1 MKKVLIIDDEERI
14 RAIYKRVCMAL
25 GNEICEVFEAADAV
39 TATNIL
45 IRESVDL
52 ILLDIRM
59 PGINGQ
65 TMFEV
70 IREYTPDVD
79 VIIASVFPVYQQ
91 RELFPQAKDYY
102 DKSQGPFVLLDK
114 LANVLL

>member
-1 MKKVLIIDDEERI
+1 MKKVLIIDDEERVRNI
-14 RAIYKRVCMAL
+14 HKKICLSLGSEVCQ
-25 GNEICEVFEAADAV
+25 VFEAADAV

-45 IRESVDL
+45 IRERLDL

-65 TMFEV
+65 TMYEV
-70 IREYTPDVD
+70 IQEYAPEVD

-91 RELFPQAKDYY
+91 RELFPKVKDYY
-102 DKSQGPFVLLDK
+102 DKSGGPFVLLDK
-114 LANVLL
+114 LANILL

>member
-1 MKKVLIIDDEERI
+1 MKRILIIDDEEGI
-14 RAIYKRVCMAL
+14 RAIYRKVFLAL
-25 GNEICEVFEAADAV
+25 GDDICEAVEASNAV
-39 TATNIL
+39 EATNIL
-45 IRESVDL
+45 IRERIDMV
-52 ILLDIRM
+52 LLDIRM

-65 TMFEV
+65 TMFDV
-70 IREYTPDVD
+70 IREYSPDVD

-91 RELFPQAKDYY
+91 RELFPLARDYY

>member
-1 MKKVLIIDDEERI
+1 MAKKILVVDDDKGI
-14 RAIYKRVCMAL
+14 L
-25 GNEICEVFEAADAV
+25 EISKHMLLEQGYEVETAMDGVDAFE
-39 TATNIL
+39 L
-45 IRESVDL
+45 LSQHSFDL

-70 IREYTPDVD
+70 IREYMPDVD

-91 RELFPQAKDYY
+91 RELFPKAKDYY

>member
-14 RAIYKRVCMAL
+14 RAIYKRVCLAL
-25 GNEICEVFEAADAV
+25 GKDTCQVFEASDAV
-39 TATNIL
+39 AATNIL
-45 IRESVDL
+45 IRENIDL
-52 ILLDIRM
+52 VLLDIRM

-91 RELFPQAKDYY
+91 RELFPKARDYY